1 MAGDTA
7 RQALRQATDAAHE
20 RLHHLPAFASLA
32 AGRIGR
38 DEYVALLRRL
48 LGFHRAVEA
57 ALAAAPSLR
66 PFGIAIEERRRA
78 PLLEADLDALDAMP
92 GLAAPPVA
100 PPVAPLAAPPAS
112 AAAAMGWLYVVEGST
127 LGGRHLARGLDGLLG
142 EAEAGRRFLLGHGA
156 RHGAMWR
163 ACCEAIEQCG
173 ATPGGMAAMIEGAND
188 AFRCFEDWFA
198 AETA

>member
-32 AGRIGR
+32 AGSIDRGDYI
-38 DEYVALLRRL
+38 ALLRRL
-48 LGFHRAVEA
+48 LGFHGAVEA
-57 ALAAAPSLR
+57 ALAAAPCLR

-78 PLLEADLDALDAMP
+78 PLLEADLDAMDAAP
-92 GLAAPPVA
+92 GLAAPALV
-100 PPVAPLAAPPAS
+100 PPSS

-142 EAEAGRRFLLGHGA
+142 EDVAGRRFLLGHA
-156 RHGAMWR
+156 RGTAP
-163 ACCEAIEQCG
+163 CG
-173 ATPGGMAAMIEGAND
+173 APAARRSSN
-188 AFRCFEDWFA
+188 A
-198 AETA
+198 ARRRAGWRR